1 MASNESANDREY
13 YRQSFDSTYH
23 PVIYELIRDLEKQ
36 AKSFQIAVDPIYDKF
51 LRDVHCTVT
60 DDSNNC
66 KKRKYDDE
74 KCMGHQLKQKEK
86 LFANIAIMTAGN
98 KKVSG
103 FSNISHEDDD
113 FILPKFLNQCL
124 EVIRRYTAHVL
135 KNKVRSDML
144 MFRHIKKR
152 YDRKKQFPIYTTC
165 GYTVFKDDNAE
176 IRYYAFF
183 LYNSLGIGISLT
195 KWPQMY
201 HTFDASF
208 TRHQTS
214 VPICVDDDYVYFN
227 HPSFFI
233 FAWGNG
239 KCAKRLWLEE
249 RGHRIRN
256 RTVARSDFEHY
267 FALFNIRD
275 QQAVIQNGWV

>member
-23 PVIYELIRDLEKQ
+23 PIIYELVRDLEKQ

-60 DDSNNC
+60 DDSNDC

-74 KCMGHQLKQKEK
+74 KRICHELNQKGK
-86 LFANIAIMTAGN
+86 RFADIAIMTAGN

-113 FILPKFLNQCL
+113 FMHPKFLYKCL
-124 EVIRRYTAHVL
+124 EVVRRYTAHIL
-135 KNKVRSDML
+135 KNKIKSDML
-144 MFRHIKKR
+144 IFRHIKKR
-152 YDRKKQFPIYTTC
+152 YDRKKHFPIYTTC
-165 GYTVFKDDNAE
+165 GYCIFKDEKNE
-176 IRYYAFF
+176 MRYYAFF
-183 LYNSLGIGISLT
+183 IYNSLGIGISLT

-214 VPICVDDDYVYFN
+214 VPICVDNNYVYFN
-227 HPSFFI
+227 HSSFFI

-239 KCAKRLWLEE
+239 KCAQRLWLEE
-249 RGHRIRN
+249 RGHHIRN
-256 RTVARSDFEHY
+256 RRVARSDFEHY
-267 FALFNIRD
+267 FSLFNIRE
-275 QQAVIQNGWV
+275 QQAVIGNGWI